1 MPTKTPLLGALRS
14 FFRDAQIAKAHAVS
28 IDALREV
35 RAIHA
40 ERARRRGVSRRTFL
54 TTAGVAAAA
63 SVVPRVSLAA
73 RAPTVVI
80 VGGGIA
86 GLNCALELADVGIRS
101 TVYEAS
107 GRIGGRMFSNH
118 SYWDASQVTE
128 WCGELI
134 DTSHTTVRKLAK
146 RFDLRLDNLLGA
158 QPPRS
163 DDIYHFSGQ
172 YYAKSQADRDFGAV
186 ADIIAADAEAAGFPT
201 TFDSNTAAGRALDR
215 LSVYDYI
222 ERRIPG
228 GIAHRSEPSWTWPTS
243 LSTARTLPSSQPST

>member
-1 MPTKTPLLGALRS
+1 
-14 FFRDAQIAKAHAVS
+14 
-28 IDALREV
+28 
-35 RAIHA
+35 
-40 ERARRRGVSRRTFL
+40 
-54 TTAGVAAAA
+54 
-63 SVVPRVSLAA
+63 
-73 RAPTVVI
+73 VVI

-172 YYAKSQADRDFGAV
+172 YYAKSQADRV
-186 ADIIAADAEAAGFPT
+186 
-201 TFDSNTAAGRALDR
+201 
-215 LSVYDYI
+215 SVL
-222 ERRIPG
+222 
-228 GIAHRSEPSWTWPTS
+228 WPTS
-243 LSTARTLPSSQPST
+243 LPQTRRRPGFRQPSTPTRRRVEPWIA

>member
-28 IDALREV
+28 IDALREI

-40 ERARRRGVSRRTFL
+40 ERAGRRGVSRRTFL

-101 TVYEAS
+101 TGVRSVGADRRTNVFESQLLGRES
-107 GRIGGRMFSNH
+107 GHRVVRRTDRHEPYDCQEVGQALRFAPGQPARRPAAAVRRHLPLLRPVLREKPGRSGFRCCGRHHCRRRGGGRVSDN
-118 SYWDASQVTE
+118 
-128 WCGELI
+128 
-134 DTSHTTVRKLAK
+134 
-146 RFDLRLDNLLGA
+146 LRLQHGGGSSPGSPERLRL
-158 QPPRS
+158 
-163 DDIYHFSGQ
+163 H
-172 YYAKSQADRDFGAV
+172 
-186 ADIIAADAEAAGFPT
+186 
-201 TFDSNTAAGRALDR
+201 RAPH
-215 LSVYDYI
+215 
-222 ERRIPG
+222 PG
-228 GIAHRSEPSWTWPTS
+228 GPS
-243 LSTARTLPSSQPST
+243 LTARSPPGRGLRH